1 MEKHDLLH
9 EFPQYQEKI
18 HELKVSD
25 AHFRKLF
32 DEYHEIEH
40 QIHRINMGSEIA
52 NDKMKVTT
60 FELFEIVVKRLVE
73 SAYDEGQK
81 DAIEKCI
88 EQLNVKIN

>member
-9 EFPQYQEKI
+9 EFPEHQERI

-52 NDKMKVTT
+52 NDNFVHQLKAKLL
-60 FELFEIVVKRLVE
+60 FLKDELY
-73 SAYDEGQK
+73 AH
-81 DAIEKCI
+81 
-88 EQLNVKIN
+88 LNK

>member
-32 DEYHEIEH
+32 D
-40 QIHRINMGSEIA
+40 
-52 NDKMKVTT
+52 
-60 FELFEIVVKRLVE
+60 
-73 SAYDEGQK
+73 
-81 DAIEKCI
+81 
-88 EQLNVKIN
+88 